1 MKIFRKST
9 AWALTFVLVFAMFTF
24 TAGAASE
31 EYIKVGLRYG
41 SSETTAQ
48 ITSDSGFALAAAGD
62 NAIRATG
69 ETYDTDTLT
78 LQLSGGAV
86 QVKDSAGK
94 VLTTLKGDGT
104 ECIVGGEYPST
115 GDDKVKFGGK
125 NYRGGII
132 PYINASGQMNIINY
146 LSTDDYARGVVH
158 SEIGQSSHI
167 EAIKAQAVAIRS
179 FAITNKGKHSSQGF
193 DICTT
198 VHCQVYTGADSEYE
212 STNRAVDETKGEMV
226 YYQGKPV
233 AAYYFANSGGHT
245 ENSEDAWVA
254 SLGYL
259 RGKEDPYSPE
269 YTWTVELTRDDLTTA
284 FAPEGLGT
292 VESISID
299 SVNDSGYVASVT
311 VHGSRNSITYTKEA
325 IRSALGVSLKS
336 RNFTFS
342 TEGGILSGGN
352 ASEEPEQPEQPAGQT
367 VYGLG
372 ASGMSELGSEVSVIS
387 ASGTAKKSL
396 NGMTALSASG
406 MTTIAAAGET
416 ADSGDAKTAVSGMT
430 VTFDDDSDVLI
441 INGKGYGHGVGMSQQ
456 GAQQMANQ
464 GFTYKEILEFY
475 YTGIEVK

>member
-1 MKIFRKST
+1 MKFS
-9 AWALTFVLVFAMFTF
+9 
-24 TAGAASE
+24 
-31 EYIKVGLRYG
+31 
-41 SSETTAQ
+41 
-48 ITSDSGFALAAAGD
+48 
-62 NAIRATG
+62 
-69 ETYDTDTLT
+69 
-78 LQLSGGAV
+78 
-86 QVKDSAGK
+86 
-94 VLTTLKGDGT
+94 
-104 ECIVGGEYPST
+104 
-115 GDDKVKFGGK
+115 GK

-146 LSTDDYARGVVH
+146 LSTDDYAKGVVH

-269 YTWTVELTRDDLTTA
+269 YTWTVELTRDDLTTV

-352 ASEEPEQPEQPAGQT
+352 APEEPEQPEQPEQPAGQT

>member
-1 MKIFRKST
+1 MKGFKKSI
-9 AWALTFVLVFAMFTF
+9 AWILMFVLVFAMSAFS
-24 TAGAASE
+24 ASAASE
-31 EYIKVGLRYG
+31 EYMKIGLRYG
-41 SSETTAQ
+41 SSETAAQ
-48 ITSDSGFALAAAGD
+48 LTSDSGFALAEAGD
-62 NAIRATG
+62 NAIRQTG
-69 ETYDTDTLT
+69 TVYDDTDTLT
-78 LQLSGGAV
+78 LELTGGKI

-104 ECIVGGEYPST
+104 ECIVGGEYFSSSE
-115 GDDKVKFGGK
+115 DKLKFNGK
-125 NYRGGII
+125 NYRGGIM

-179 FAITNKGKHSSQGF
+179 FAVTNKGKHSSQGF

-233 AAYYFANSGGHT
+233 SAFYFANSGGHT

-259 RGKEDPYSPE
+259 RGKADPYSPD
-269 YTWTVELTRDDLTTA
+269 YSWTVKLTRADLTEQ
-284 FAPEGLGT
+284 FASEGLGT
-292 VESISID
+292 VESITID
-299 SVNDSGYVASVT
+299 SVNDSGYAASVT
-311 VHGSRNSITYTKEA
+311 VQGSRKSITYEKEA

-336 RNFTFS
+336 RNFTFE
-342 TEGGILSGGN
+342 TEGGTLSGGN
-352 ASEEPEQPEQPAGQT
+352 SSDQTEGDVSSGQK
-367 VYGLG
+367 VYGLSAAG
-372 ASGMSELGSEVSVIS
+372 VSELNSQVSVMS
-387 ASGTAKKSL
+387 AGGTEKKSL
-396 NGMTALSASG
+396 NGLTALGSAGSKTIVAEGSGGMASG
-406 MTTIAAAGET
+406 GR
-416 ADSGDAKTAVSGMT
+416 T

-441 INGKGYGHGVGMSQQ
+441 INVKGYGHGVGMSQQ
-456 GAQQMANQ
+456 GAQQMAKQ

>member
-1 MKIFRKST
+1 MKIFRKSI

-48 ITSDSGFALAAAGD
+48 ITSDSGFALASAGD

-86 QVKDSAGK
+86 QVKESAGK

-198 VHCQVYTGADSEYE
+198 VHCQVYSGADSEYE
-212 STNRAVDETKGEMV
+212 STDQAVEETKGEMV
-226 YYQGKPV
+226 YYQGKTGSRLLLCQQRR
-233 AAYYFANSGGHT
+233 AYGKQRGCMGFSSWI
-245 ENSEDAWVA
+245 SERQGRSVFSEA
-254 SLGYL
+254 S
-259 RGKEDPYSPE
+259 
-269 YTWTVELTRDDLTTA
+269 TWTVELTRADLTKT
-284 FAPEGLGT
+284 FASEGLGT

-299 SVNDSGYVASVT
+299 SVNDSGYAASVT

-342 TEGGILSGGN
+342 TGGGTLSDG
-352 ASEEPEQPEQPAGQT
+352 STTEVPEQPSVIEGQT

-372 ASGMSELGSEVSVIS
+372 ASGMNALGSEVSVIS
-387 ASGTAKKSL
+387 ASGTTTKTL

-406 MTTIAAAGET
+406 TKIIVTGEEN
-416 ADSGDAKTAVSGMT
+416 SGSGGTVTGGTT

-456 GAQQMANQ
+456 GAQQMAKQ
-464 GFTYKEILEFY
+464 GFTYREILEFY

>member
-1 MKIFRKST
+1 MKIFRKSI

-198 VHCQVYTGADSEYE
+198 VHCQVYSGADSEYE
-212 STNRAVDETKGEMV
+212 STDQAVEETKGEMV

-245 ENSEDAWVA
+245 ENSEDAWVSA
-254 SLGYL
+254 LGYL
-259 RGKEDPYSPE
+259 RGKEDPYSPS
-269 YTWTVELTRDDLTTA
+269 YTWTVELTRADLTKT
-284 FAPEGLGT
+284 FASEGLGT

-299 SVNDSGYVASVT
+299 SVNDSGYAASVT

-342 TEGGILSGGN
+342 TEGGTLSDG
-352 ASEEPEQPEQPAGQT
+352 STTEVPEQPSVIEGQT

-372 ASGMSELGSEVSVIS
+372 ASGMNALGSEVSVIS
-387 ASGTAKKSL
+387 ASGTTTKTL

-406 MTTIAAAGET
+406 TKIIVTGEEN
-416 ADSGDAKTAVSGMT
+416 SGSGGTVTGGTT

-456 GAQQMANQ
+456 GAQQMAKQ
-464 GFTYKEILEFY
+464 GFTYRQILEFY